1 MGSGVALRYK
11 FRLQSVLR
19 LREYKESQ
27 CKEELG
33 RCVQRLYQAEK
44 LRDEIEERIRR
55 LNEELRELTL
65 RGKELYLVEFYN
77 NFLLYQ
83 RVLLERQIQMVAE
96 RKKELAYA
104 RMRLVEAMKDR
115 KILNKLDEKLYQRY
129 LFDMDKAE
137 QAQMDELALTRYE

>member
-1 MGSGVALRYK
+1 VALRYH

-27 CKEELG
+27 CKEEMG

-44 LRDEIEERIRR
+44 LRDEIEEKIRR
-55 LNEELRELTL
+55 LTGELRELTL
-65 RGKELYLVEFYN
+65 RGKELYLVEFYD
-77 NFLLYQ
+77 NFILYQ
-83 RVLLERQIQMVAE
+83 RILLERQIQLVAQ

-115 KILNKLDEKLYQRY
+115 KILNKLDEKLYRRY

>member
-1 MGSGVALRYK
+1 MRYH

-27 CKEELG
+27 CKEEMG

-44 LRDEIEERIRR
+44 LRDEIEEKIRR
-55 LNEELRELTL
+55 LTGELRELTL
-65 RGKELYLVEFYN
+65 RGKELYLVEFYD
-77 NFLLYQ
+77 NFILYQ
-83 RVLLERQIQMVAE
+83 RILLERQIQLVAQ

-115 KILNKLDEKLYQRY
+115 KILNKLDEKLYRRY

>member
-1 MGSGVALRYK
+1 M
-11 FRLQSVLR
+11 
-19 LREYKESQ
+19 
-27 CKEELG
+27 G

-44 LRDEIEERIRR
+44 LRDEIEEKIRR
-55 LNEELRELTL
+55 LTAELRE
-65 RGKELYLVEFYN
+65 RVSSGKELYLIEFYD
-77 NFLLYQ
+77 NFILYQ
-83 RVLLERQIQMVAE
+83 RILLERQIQLVAE
-96 RKKELAYA
+96 RKRELAYA

>member
-1 MGSGVALRYK
+1 MALRYH

-27 CKEELG
+27 CKEEMG

-44 LRDEIEERIRR
+44 LRDEIEEKIRR
-55 LNEELRELTL
+55 LTGELRELTL
-65 RGKELYLVEFYN
+65 RGKELYLVEFYD
-77 NFLLYQ
+77 NFILYQ
-83 RVLLERQIQMVAE
+83 RILLERQIQLVAQ

-115 KILNKLDEKLYQRY
+115 KILNKLDEKLYRRY